1 MRISDWSSDVCS
13 SDLTEGRQSMQVTG
27 PGASNGARCT
37 SPFPVT
43 SLDPPTAGLSLLFLS
58 CALGLGCREQG
69 SQGLVAFEQERHAF
83 GVGGEFWGFAAGG
96 LFGGEVGGVHGLVE
110 LLVGL
115 DQGGR
120 HGQGVVEGGEEV
132 GRGAWRGR
140 GGQ

>member
-1 MRISDWSSDVCS
+1 
-13 SDLTEGRQSMQVTG
+13 MQVTG
-27 PGASNGARCT
+27 TGASNGARCT

-120 HGQGVVEGGEEV
+120 RGQGVGEGGAGGGGETGAGVQYPLGGRFDEV
-132 GRGAWRGR
+132 RSVACRER
-140 GGQ
+140 VCLIV

>member
-1 MRISDWSSDVCS
+1 
-13 SDLTEGRQSMQVTG
+13 MQVTG

-58 CALGLGCREQG
+58 CAPGLGCREQG

-83 GVGGEFWGFAAGG
+83 GVGGEFWGFATRG
-96 LFGGEVGGVHGLVE
+96 LLGGEVGGDPGLVA

-115 DQGGR
+115 SQGGR
-120 HGQGVVEGGEEV
+120 PGPGVVEGGE
-132 GRGAWRGR
+132 
-140 GGQ
+140 GG